1 MQVLWER
8 VKELLEKKE
17 ELLEETR
24 EKTIEK
30 TIANSTKC
38 LTPSASYLK

>member
-30 TIANSTKC
+30 TIANSTKY
-38 LTPSASYLK
+38 LKPSAS